1 MNVNWLKDTQGNST
15 ERLRF
20 FFENYVH
27 HSFKVMK
34 DELYSVRI
42 RISREWLRYVGESIW
57 HDSQQIQKLMDGGIE
72 IGFRVA
78 GLDEIRQW
86 VMGMGPEARVIKPPE
101 LVVDPIPLLSG
112 FLGWISNRNEVV
124 SQILDRSV
132 WVQCLHHTIRQR

>member
-1 MNVNWLKDTQGNST
+1 MNVNWLKDTQGNSA

-57 HDSQQIQKLMDGGIE
+57 HDSQQIQKLMDGGDRDQLPGGGAGRDPPVGDGDGAGGSCDQATGVGSGSDPIV
-72 IGFRVA
+72 IWFF
-78 GLDEIRQW
+78 GLDIQ
-86 VMGMGPEARVIKPPE
+86 
-101 LVVDPIPLLSG
+101 
-112 FLGWISNRNEVV
+112 
-124 SQILDRSV
+124 SQ
-132 WVQCLHHTIRQR
+132 